1 MTSAVQNGG
10 AEAGGPTEGGA
21 GDGRFF
27 QRSGPHGLAALAA
40 AANAPI
46 PAEASQSLTFSG
58 VAPLQTA
65 GPSQV
70 SFLDNRHYASL
81 LAGTKAGAVI
91 VHPDMASRVPA
102 STIALVTSEPYLA
115 WAQVAGLFYPQPP
128 GTPGIHPSAVVDP
141 AATVDP
147 SAEIGPLVVIGARA
161 EIGANCRIAPGVV
174 VGEGVVIGPDC
185 RIGALASL
193 SHAVLG
199 ARVYI
204 YPGVRIGQEGFG
216 FTPGPAGFVTVPQLG
231 RVLIG
236 DDVEVGANTTIDRGS
251 AQDTVIGTGS
261 RLDNQVQI
269 GHNVRLGR
277 CCVVVAQAGISGS
290 TVLEDFVVVAAQAGL
305 AGHLRIGAKARIGAQ
320 SGVMRDVE
328 AGADVLGAPAVRSR
342 DFFRGVTTLRKLAA
356 QRAAEREPG

>member
-1 MTSAVQNGG
+1 
-10 AEAGGPTEGGA
+10 
-21 GDGRFF
+21 
-27 QRSGPHGLAALAA
+27 
-40 AANAPI
+40 
-46 PAEASQSLTFSG
+46 
-58 VAPLQTA
+58 
-65 GPSQV
+65 
-70 SFLDNRHYASL
+70 
-81 LAGTKAGAVI
+81 
-91 VHPDMASRVPA
+91 
-102 STIALVTSEPYLA
+102 
-115 WAQVAGLFYPQPP
+115 
-128 GTPGIHPSAVVDP
+128 VVDP